1 MSQSRKEALAAII
14 RKYQLLAIEDDIYGF
29 LLEKPTLPLAHFA
42 PDHTCYICS
51 LSKSICSG
59 LRIAYLTFPT
69 RFAADIRRG
78 IYNVNVKT
86 ASLNSETAGELIYSG
101 TAQKIIQQKRIEA
114 AARSEICKSYFPE
127 IAAQTLGF
135 SL

>member
-1 MSQSRKEALAAII
+1 MQIRLVPISGDKEGILPDVLENHCRLQQLNGIYLVPNYHNPTGHIMRQSRKEALAAII

-69 RFAADIRRG
+69 RFAADIR
-78 IYNVNVKT
+78 
-86 ASLNSETAGELIYSG
+86 
-101 TAQKIIQQKRIEA
+101 
-114 AARSEICKSYFPE
+114 
-127 IAAQTLGF
+127 
-135 SL
+135 